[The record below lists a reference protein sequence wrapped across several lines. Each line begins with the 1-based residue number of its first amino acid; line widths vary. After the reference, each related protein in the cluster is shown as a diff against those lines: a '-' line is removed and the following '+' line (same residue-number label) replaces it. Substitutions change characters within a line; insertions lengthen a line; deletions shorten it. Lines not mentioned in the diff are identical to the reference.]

1 MEPSVTEDIDQ
12 ANAVVRSSYD
22 VDMETGDV
30 KMQVS
35 EIGEE
40 NGRKVIYMYELDE
53 AKVEYINRTNPEL
66 ADKIRNSGITD
77 MKWSS
82 GVPIKQE
89 SPEYARYYYKQTK
102 IVDAETAVFD
112 RAFFGITV
120 EATVNQDL
128 DIRSQR
134 SYPIRGILR
143 YDTTNHTS
151 RYFLRAL
158 RHVWDSNGTS
168 TELEFIR

>member
-1 MEPSVTEDIDQ
+1 M
-12 ANAVVRSSYD
+12 VRSSYD

-77 MKWSS
+77 MK
-82 GVPIKQE
+82 
-89 SPEYARYYYKQTK
+89 
-102 IVDAETAVFD
+102 
-112 RAFFGITV
+112 
-120 EATVNQDL
+120 
-128 DIRSQR
+128 
-134 SYPIRGILR
+134 
-143 YDTTNHTS
+143 
-151 RYFLRAL
+151 
-158 RHVWDSNGTS
+158 
-168 TELEFIR
+168 